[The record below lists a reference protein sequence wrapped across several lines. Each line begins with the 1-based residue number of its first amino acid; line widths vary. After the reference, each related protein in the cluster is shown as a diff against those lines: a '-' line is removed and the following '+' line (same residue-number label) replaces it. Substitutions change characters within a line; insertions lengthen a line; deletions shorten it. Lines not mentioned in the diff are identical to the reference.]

1 MKLRRRELPVVKAG
15 FASPLIVEKELRSSF
30 VTDAVRHVVTRFNEL
45 VTKLL
50 LEGAI
55 DAIEANEDD
64 LGLKASLFGNGSASR
79 TALSPKLSSSSQE
92 T

>member
-15 FASPLIVEKELRSSF
+15 WIVSMVILLK
-30 VTDAVRHVVTRFNEL
+30 VVTRFNEL

-55 DAIEANEDD
+55 DAIEANEVLLNQVIWVPGSFD
-64 LGLKASLFGNGSASR
+64 LGHS
-79 TALSPKLSSSSQE
+79 
-92 T
+92 